1 MHDFFKFNFP
11 LRENIF
17 CTSSAAP
24 ISFLM
29 VRPLEIGLA
38 QLRKVTEVTPKSLF
52 LCVNRRPFLYGF
64 SAGSKA
70 IRFRDRL
77 RGGGRPQIGEV
88 NYGGSLH
95 LSSKRDQI
103 KMRDYM
109 DRRVTPPK

>member
-1 MHDFFKFNFP
+1 MHDFFLFNFP

-24 ISFLM
+24 DKFSNGPSL
-29 VRPLEIGLA
+29 RDRLGAASQSYRSCSEI
-38 QLRKVTEVTPKSLF
+38 TF

-70 IRFRDRL
+70 IRFRDCL
-77 RGGGRPQIGEV
+77 PGGGRPQIGEV

>member
-1 MHDFFKFNFP
+1 MFFVLRTPPPPP
-11 LRENIF
+11 LR
-17 CTSSAAP
+17 
-24 ISFLM
+24 FLM
-29 VRPLEIGLA
+29 VRPLEILA
-38 QLRKVTEVTPKSLF
+38 QLRKVTEIVPKLLL
-52 LCVNRRPFLYGF
+52 LCVNSRPFRYGF

-70 IRFRDRL
+70 IRFRDCL
-77 RGGGRPQIGEV
+77 PGGGRPQIGEV